1 MTKDQ
6 YILCWVSVWA
16 GKEDISRDFLQV
28 LQVTRLSGA
37 LHLLTSVSYV
47 LLYIAAES
55 LVLILPGIQFVT
67 FVLAKLVLSLT
78 CSNSSIRILKATY
91 NCLGHRAVIYAS
103 LACKIARN
111 SHTTSPYPNLAASN
125 QRTQRSHSLTITL
138 IITRQLHGEKG
149 PPSVVPQ

>member
-78 CSNSSIRILKATY
+78 CSNSSIRILKAT
-91 NCLGHRAVIYAS
+91 
-103 LACKIARN
+103 
-111 SHTTSPYPNLAASN
+111 
-125 QRTQRSHSLTITL
+125 
-138 IITRQLHGEKG
+138 
-149 PPSVVPQ
+149 